1 MDTILTKIAKTNII
15 KSLRKYNYPKVYNM
29 ADIKS
34 ITFYSE
40 IIEVETR
47 DGKTHLIP
55 LKIG

>member
-1 MDTILTKIAKTNII
+1 MNIELTLIAKTNII

-40 IIEVETR
+40 HIEVETR
-47 DGKTHLIP
+47 NGKTHLIP